1 MSQAKENRIFGCSAA
16 KALFSKHKKRM
27 KNSQNEKRESM
38 SSSKLSNLPNGFS
51 RILKAKS
58 TVIRQ
63 NKLQEFYI
71 NLGDEEIA

>member
-1 MSQAKENRIFGCSAA
+1 MAYAKDKRIFKSSAA
-16 KALFSKHKKRM
+16 KALLSKHRKKM
-27 KNSQNEKRESM
+27 NIIQNEKRESM
-38 SSSKLSNLPNGFS
+38 STSKLSNLPNGFS

-71 NLGDEEIA
+71 NLGNEEVN